1 MGRCGLNTGETSPQ
15 SGSIKFATG
24 PLKGRVFSIDRSTV
38 TIGSDVSN
46 DIVIKD
52 DPEVAPFHARLV
64 WQEPYWRIER
74 HSQAGPINVNAQ
86 LVDRA
91 TLQDGALVALGEN
104 TSFVLFVPTE
114 TQDLRSAAKQAALT
128 DVAKPFD
135 ISTQRMVKSTQ
146 RPDQTVIASF
156 SALGISS
163 LEVSSNTSDEKRMY
177 ALDKQVISI
186 GRNISNDIVINSR
199 TVSGQHVQILR
210 QGNQWVLFH
219 PHPERKQTLNGL
231 LYQGRKIRGD
241 EHFRKVLAPG
251 DIFRIGNED
260 GSFVTLTYHDGSSEM
275 QDELPPMRPIKLGD
289 AKVTIGRVAE
299 NTVVLAHPQ
308 VSAHHARLVREGG
321 SYRIFD
327 QNSTNHV
334 YVNAQLVTN
343 ALLKMGDE
351 IHIGPYKLIFE
362 STQLTQYDESNYIRI
377 DALNLKKYGNNHV
390 TLLNNISLSIA
401 PRKFVAVVGGSGAG
415 KSMLLNALSGLRP
428 AQEGK
433 VLYNGQDYY
442 RNLAAFN
449 TQLGYVPQDDI
460 VHRDLTLERALFYA
474 ARMRL
479 PNDFT
484 EEQIQQ
490 RIDEVLEDV
499 ELVGRRKLLI
509 KKLSGGQRKRASIA
523 MELLANPS
531 LFFLDEPTSGLDP
544 GLDRKMMF
552 LLRRLAD
559 QGHTIVLV
567 THATNNINA
576 CDYVCFLAQ
585 GGRLAYFGPPDE
597 AKTYFGKSDFA
608 EIYSSLEPS
617 EGNSNVP
624 EEVEVRFK
632 SSKDYQTYVAEP
644 LKGVHDVTSRAPS
657 GVNGRA
663 RSKEKKRPKRGNP
676 WKQFV
681 LLCMRHVELLKNDA
695 GNLLILLLQAPLVAL
710 LLMLMVRFEI
720 GGGIF
725 DPNSIV
731 QCRTQILTSS
741 GPLAL
746 PGISNVA
753 DLVDCKQV
761 VNFLTTDPNGTSYAQ
776 AKGGTNKALQ
786 DFIVPAESGD
796 AQRVIFLVG
805 FFAILFGCIN
815 GTREIV
821 KEAAIYQRERA
832 VNLGILPYMFSKIT
846 VLGAL
851 AFVQAA
857 SILFIV
863 DAFEPYHQGV
873 FLPVLVEIY
882 VTLALASVAGVM
894 MGLVVSAG
902 APNDDIANSLL
913 SIIIV
918 PQVIFAGSI
927 IPLKDWFTQI
937 VSAITPSRWALAALG
952 TSLGLHADKIDGGKL
967 FGDDYT
973 YHGTLFS
980 IYSKADGTQRIVLAW
995 IALSVIILALTCI
1008 IGIFLKRKDARE

>member
-1 MGRCGLNTGETSPQ
+1 MNTGETSPN
-15 SGSIKFATG
+15 SSSIKFTMG

-74 HSQAGPINVNAQ
+74 HPQAGPINVNAQ
-86 LVDRA
+86 QVDRA

-114 TQDLRSAAKQAALT
+114 TQDLRSEGKQAALT
-128 DVAKPFD
+128 DMAKPFD

-146 RPDQTVIASF
+146 RPDQTVIAPF

-177 ALDKQVISI
+177 ALDKQVMSI

-260 GSFVTLTYHDGSSEM
+260 GSYVTLTYHDGSSET
-275 QDELPPMRPIKLGD
+275 QDELPPMHPIKLGD
-289 AKVTIGRVAE
+289 AEVTIGRVAG
-299 NTVVLAHPQ
+299 NTVVLPHPQ
-308 VSAHHARLVREGG
+308 VSAHHARLMREGG

-351 IHIGPYKLIFE
+351 IRIGPYKLIFE

-428 AQEGK
+428 AHEGK

-474 ARMRL
+474 AKMRL

-484 EEQIQQ
+484 GEQIQQ

-499 ELVGRRKLLI
+499 ELTGRRKLLI

-552 LLRRLAD
+552 LLRKLAD
-559 QGHTIVLV
+559 KGHTIILV
-567 THATNNINA
+567 THATNNIST

-585 GGRLAYFGPPDE
+585 EGRLAYFGPPEE
-597 AKTYFGKSDFA
+597 AKAFFRKDNFA
-608 EIYSSLEPS
+608 EIYSSVEPS
-617 EGNSNVP
+617 EGNSSVP

-632 SSKDYQTYVAEP
+632 SSKDYQTYIAEP
-644 LKGVHDVTSRAPS
+644 LKGVHDVTSRASS
-657 GVNGRA
+657 GVNGHT

-681 LLCMRHVELLKNDA
+681 LLCMRHVELLKNDP

-815 GTREIV
+815 GSREIV

-857 SILFIV
+857 SILLIV

-873 FLPVLVEIY
+873 FLPVLLEIY

-967 FGDDYT
+967 FGNDYT

-980 IYSKADGTQRIVLAW
+980 IYSKDDGTQRIVLAW
-995 IALSVIILALTCI
+995 IALGVIILVLTCI
-1008 IGIFLKRKDARE
+1008 SGIFLKRKDARE

>member
-1 MGRCGLNTGETSPQ
+1 LNTGETSPN
-15 SGSIKFATG
+15 SSSIRFATG
-24 PLKGRVFSIDRSTV
+24 PLKGRVFPTDKG
-38 TIGSDVSN
+38 TITFGSDVSN

-52 DPEVAPFHARLV
+52 DPKVAPFHARLV
-64 WQEPYWRIER
+64 WQESYWHIER
-74 HSQAGPINVNAQ
+74 HPQAGPINVNAQ
-86 LVDRA
+86 QVDRA
-91 TLQDGALVALGEN
+91 TLHDGALVALGEN

-114 TQDLRSAAKQAALT
+114 TQDLRSEGKQAALT
-128 DVAKPFD
+128 AVATPSD
-135 ISTQRMVKSTQ
+135 ASTQRMVKSMQ
-146 RPDQTVIASF
+146 QPDQTVIAPF
-156 SALGISS
+156 SALGLSS

-177 ALDKQVISI
+177 ALDKQVMSI
-186 GRNISNDIVINSR
+186 GRNITNDIVINSR
-199 TVSGQHVQILR
+199 TVSGQHIQTVR

-241 EHFRKVLAPG
+241 EHFRKVLVPG

-260 GSFVTLTYHDGSSEM
+260 GSFVTLTYHDGSSET
-275 QDELPPMRPIKLGD
+275 QDELPPMHPIKLVD
-289 AKVTIGRVAE
+289 AEVTIGRVTG
-299 NTVVLAHPQ
+299 NTVVLPHPQ

-327 QNSTNHV
+327 QNSTNHI

-351 IHIGPYKLIFE
+351 IRIGPYKLIFE

-499 ELVGRRKLLI
+499 EMTGRRKLLI

-552 LLRRLAD
+552 LLRKLAD
-559 QGHTIVLV
+559 KGHTIILV
-567 THATNNINA
+567 THATNNIST

-585 GGRLAYFGPPDE
+585 EGRLAYFGPPEE
-597 AKTYFGKSDFA
+597 AKAFFGKDNFA
-608 EIYSSLEPS
+608 EIYSSVEPS

-632 SSKDYQTYVAEP
+632 SSKDYQAYIAEP

-657 GVNGRA
+657 GINGRA

-676 WKQFV
+676 WKLFV
-681 LLCMRHVELLKNDA
+681 LLCMRHVELLKNDP

-873 FLPVLVEIY
+873 FLPVLLEIY

-967 FGDDYT
+967 FGNDYT

-980 IYSKADGTQRIVLAW
+980 IYSKDDGTQRIVLAW

>member
-1 MGRCGLNTGETSPQ
+1 MNTGETSPQ
-15 SGSIKFATG
+15 SGSIKFTTG

-38 TIGSDVSN
+38 TIGRDVNN

-52 DPEVAPFHARLV
+52 DAEVAPFHARLV

-86 LVDRA
+86 QVDRA

-104 TSFVLFVPTE
+104 TSFVLFVPTD
-114 TQDLRSAAKQAALT
+114 TQDLRSEGKQAALT

-146 RPDQTVIASF
+146 RPDQTVIAPF

-177 ALDKQVISI
+177 ALDKQVMSI
-186 GRNISNDIVINSR
+186 GRNISNDIVINNR

-289 AKVTIGRVAE
+289 AEVTIGRVAE

-351 IHIGPYKLIFE
+351 IRIGPYKLIFE

-484 EEQIQQ
+484 GEQIQQ

-499 ELVGRRKLLI
+499 EMTGRRKLLI

-552 LLRRLAD
+552 LLRKLAD
-559 QGHTIVLV
+559 KGHTIILV
-567 THATNNINA
+567 THATNNIST

-585 GGRLAYFGPPDE
+585 EGRLAYFGPPEE
-597 AKTYFGKSDFA
+597 AKAFFGKDNFA
-608 EIYSSLEPS
+608 EIYSSVEPS

-681 LLCMRHVELLKNDA
+681 LLCMRHIELLKNDA

-967 FGDDYT
+967 FGNDYT

-980 IYSKADGTQRIVLAW
+980 IYSKDDGTQRIVLAW
-995 IALSVIILALTCI
+995 IALGVIILALTCI